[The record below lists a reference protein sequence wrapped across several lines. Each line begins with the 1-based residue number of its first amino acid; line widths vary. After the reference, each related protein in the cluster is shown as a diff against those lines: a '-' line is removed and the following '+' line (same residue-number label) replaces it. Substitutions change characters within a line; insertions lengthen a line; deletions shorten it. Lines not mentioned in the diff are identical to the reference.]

1 MKKLL
6 ITAALCAGAVTACA
20 PSPSSSEQLVGYL
33 SAAAPPEVT
42 IQSADCDDRTG
53 VCTVQAT
60 SVFHSPEPAE
70 VGYWCRVSTAGGFAA
85 ECPGVR
91 WLRGS
96 RGTPLG
102 EGVASLLLPPTEAPV
117 QEPCA
122 GLSNTDLLICL
133 HTPNEG

>member
-91 WLRGS
+91 WLEGS
-96 RGTPLG
+96 RGTPINESLAELMLPH
-102 EGVASLLLPPTEAPV
+102 EGAAV

-122 GLSNTDLLICL
+122 GLSNTELLFCL
-133 HTPNEG
+133 HRPVEG